1 MPCFRTSS
9 SSLCLLL
16 LFLLAS
22 SSASEDDTVVV
33 TSSGPIRGK
42 RLPAGSGS
50 VTAYLGI
57 PYAEPPIGKLRFQKP
72 VPHQPWSQ
80 VLEATTFG
88 NSCLQF
94 NNDSFPDRAIWTPN
108 TPLSEDCLFLNI
120 WVPHPRPVTAV
131 PILLWIYGGGFSMNT
146 ASADVL
152 NGGLL
157 AATEN
162 VIVASMN
169 FRLGALGFLY
179 LPPDA
184 PGNVALWDQHL
195 ALKWVSENAAVF
207 GGDPARLTLLGLG
220 EGGASAGFH
229 LLSPASQ
236 ALVARGVLHSGV
248 PIAHWSWRSPEK
260 AERESAMLSQ
270 SMGCPKTNHSAMVS
284 CLQGKE
290 IESKAL
296 SELCGFRSIT
306 TDGEFLTDE
315 PRKLLERGIQGK
327 PILTGVTANE
337 DSFLAYLMLPSAE
350 VNDGILTWEQLLEG
364 VLGTLKTGSA
374 EDIAR
379 AVALK
384 YVEYFHGPE
393 RYRLALIQYFG
404 DYPFLCPVMEFAAKA
419 REVGSPAYVY
429 AFSHR
434 SSGFPWPEW
443 IGTPHGA
450 EIPYLFGNLAASMRT
465 NPSEAEVELSR
476 RVMRYWAEFARS
488 GNPTGSV
495 PNEEQWPVYNAT
507 EQNIFHITTEAAQHK
522 WMPPAPR
529 CAFLATHLANAL
541 EAKKSEEGCVSPIRE
556 KDVKNEAQDGENHAS
571 GTV

>member
-1 MPCFRTSS
+1 MLCFRTSP
-9 SSLCLLL
+9 SSLCLL

-169 FRLGALGFLY
+169 YRGGMLGYLY
-179 LPPDA
+179 LPPAA

-220 EGGASAGFH
+220 SGAVSVGFH

-236 ALVARGVLHSGV
+236 PLVARGVLHSGV
-248 PIAHWSWRSPEK
+248 PGAHRVWRSPEN

-270 SMGCPKTNHSAMVS
+270 FMGCPKTNHSAMVS

-296 SELCGFRSIT
+296 SELCGIRSIT
-306 TDGEFLTDE
+306 MDGEFLTDE
-315 PRKLLERGIQGK
+315 PRKLLESGIQGK

-364 VLGTLKTGSA
+364 VMETLKT
-374 EDIAR
+374 EDVAR

-384 YVEYFHGPE
+384 YAEYFHGPE
-393 RYRLALIQYFG
+393 RYRLALIQYLG
-404 DYPFLCPVMEFAAKA
+404 DYPFLCPMIEFAAKA
-419 REVGSPAYVY
+419 RNVGSPVY
-429 AFSHR
+429 AYYFSHR

-450 EIPYLFGNLAASMRT
+450 EIPYLFGNLAASLRT
-465 NPSEAEVELSR
+465 NPSETEVELSR

-488 GNPTGSV
+488 GNPTGSA

-529 CAFLATHLANAL
+529 CAFLATHLANEI
-541 EAKKSEEGCVSPIRE
+541 EARKSEEGCISPVQE
-556 KDVKNEAQDGENHAS
+556 KDVKNEARDGENHAS